1 MKKGIAIILL
11 GLQLFNMGGYQLLFK
26 HFEEKSS
33 SHFIEKLDNHAYNET
48 ELIEI
53 KVPISLPY
61 QSNWD
66 SYQRYDGEV
75 VINGVHFNYV
85 KRKLVNDSMSFLC
98 IPNKDKMDVID
109 AGNVFYALVNDLQ
122 GSQRNHE
129 EVPSPL
135 AKLSK
140 IFFTEYSSAQD
151 FQSIHSLFNNTSP
164 GYQHHDAS
172 LLQRSAEVPERPPLL
187 LFA

>member
-26 HFEEKSS
+26 HYEEKSS

-98 IPNKDKMDVID
+98 IPNKDKMEVID

-122 GSQRNHE
+122 GPQE
-129 EVPSPL
+129 KQEVPSPL

-140 IFFTEYSSAQD
+140 IFFTEYPSEQD
-151 FQSIHSLFNNTSP
+151 FQSIHSAYNYEINSCEHP
-164 GYQHHDAS
+164 AAS
-172 LLQRSAEVPERPPLL
+172 LLHRSAEVPERPPYL

>member
-33 SHFIEKLDNHAYNET
+33 SHFIEKLNNHAYNES

-75 VINGVHFNYV
+75 VISGVHYSYV
-85 KRKLVNDSMSFLC
+85 KRKLFNDSMSFLC
-98 IPNKDKMDVID
+98 IPNKDKMNIID

-122 GSQRNHE
+122 GSQEKHE
-129 EVPSPL
+129 APSPL

-140 IFFTEYSSAQD
+140 IFFTEYPPVQD
-151 FQSIHSLFNNTSP
+151 FQSIHKVFNNTSLSS
-164 GYQHHDAS
+164 QHHTAS
-172 LLQRSAEVPERPPLL
+172 ILQRSEEVPERPPYLA
-187 LFA
+187 FA